1 MDVVASPVAMTQL
14 GNSPLVS
21 LSSMCLQNHVESVT
35 VERVVIL
42 SAEHWGAASPALRTS
57 ALATLVQPG
66 VLIIASDQIN

>member
-1 MDVVASPVAMTQL
+1 
-14 GNSPLVS
+14 
-21 LSSMCLQNHVESVT
+21 VT

-42 SAEHWGAASPALRTS
+42 PAEHWGAASPALRTS